1 MTKDRYSIGE
11 FSEVSGVSKRMLR
24 HYDKLELF
32 CPVEIN
38 EDNGYRYY
46 RDEQLDELDK
56 ILFLQKL
63 GFSLSHIKEILSNPI
78 GIHEFT
84 ELLKD
89 KEMHLTNQSDE
100 IKSSL
105 LATQRMI
112 NMLEQESPRMFPS
125 IYKLLDFE
133 RSLTVDR
140 KNVNLIDLK
149 ALMNRDMFMEKI
161 EDIVAKDKGDV
172 YHFLTFDIDNFMY
185 VNDRDGYDVGDA
197 VILHVMS
204 VIHATLLPLIDKD
217 ESGLIAR
224 LGGDEFAVFLKNED
238 HELVLKLVDRAIES
252 VRLFDFESI
261 GATVDITISG
271 GVSYGKSPNHII
283 ALRDNSVK
291 ALIEAKRG
299 GRNQYVAKAL

>member
-112 NMLEQESPRMFPS
+112 NMLEKESPRMFPS

-133 RSLTVDR
+133 RSLTVDK

-185 VNDRDGYDVGDA
+185 VNDRDGYEVGDA
-197 VILHVMS
+197 VIAHVMS
-204 VIHATLLPLIDKD
+204 IIHESFLNVLNKD
-217 ESGLIAR
+217 NSGLLAR
-224 LGGDEFAVFLKNED
+224 LGGDEIAIFLKNENHD
-238 HELVLKLVDRAIES
+238 EVLKYADHAIES
-252 VRLFDFESI
+252 VRAFEFKTI
-261 GATVDITISG
+261 GCTEDVTISG
-271 GVSYGKSPNHII
+271 GISYGKSPSHVL
-283 ALRDNSVK
+283 ALKDYSVK
-291 ALIEAKRG
+291 ALIEAKRS
-299 GRNQYVAKAL
+299 GRDQYILKAL